1 MENIEED
8 VERYFLRCPYCRQ
21 EYTSYYLDDRM
32 KKMQQ
37 EMKSIKSKG
46 NLKRKQIDRVLKL
59 QKQMQSANEKL
70 MQKHDANEQ

>member
-1 MENIEED
+1 
-8 VERYFLRCPYCRQ
+8 
-21 EYTSYYLDDRM
+21 M